1 MLLQDRKIMELTV
14 DEYFYL
20 TENLDMI
27 DASRINNGIKFLVVN
42 KKRKLYNV
50 VKEIISNE
58 LTMQEQQIVKAHWY
72 DELSIGEI
80 EEKFNISR
88 AKTYRLL
95 DSAKKKLDMAIKY
108 VLLYEENL
116 IPKTTDELMV
126 FIGEE
131 NIEH

>member
-20 TENLDMI
+20 TENLDMT
-27 DASRINNGIKFLVVN
+27 DVSRINNGIKFLIVN

-50 VKEIISNE
+50 VKKIIANE
-58 LTMQEQQIVKAHWY
+58 LTAQEQQVVKAYWY
-72 DELSIGEI
+72 DEFSMGEI
-80 EEKFNISR
+80 EEKLKISR
-88 AKTYRLL
+88 SKAYRLL
-95 DSAKKKLDMAIKY
+95 DSAKKKLDMAMKY
-108 VLLYEENL
+108 VLYYEENL
-116 IPKTTDELMV
+116 IPKTTEELLS

>member
-20 TENLDMI
+20 TENLDMR
-27 DASRINNGIKFLVVN
+27 DVSRINNGIKFLIVN

-50 VKEIISNE
+50 VKEIIANE
-58 LTMQEQQIVKAHWY
+58 LTAQEQQIVKAYWY

-80 EEKFNISR
+80 EEKLKISR
-88 AKTYRLL
+88 AKAYRLL
-95 DSAKKKLDMAIKY
+95 DSAKKKLDMAMKY
-108 VLLYEENL
+108 VLYYEENL
-116 IPKTTDELMV
+116 VPKTTEELLS

>member
-58 LTMQEQQIVKAHWY
+58 LTTQEQQIVKAHWY

-108 VLLYEENL
+108 VLLYEETL